1 MAKIKD
7 IIKYS
12 NETISNPNGFN
23 SDENT
28 VNTTINEMK
37 LLKDEEKINNN
48 SKTQQIQQKTIKS
61 LLNTFSN
68 NSATT
73 NTNNNNY
80 YYKDSN
86 IFRNIKTT
94 INTNCNNLITVVSPT
109 TTSTTTT
116 VPTTST
122 SVFNN
127 SKYIKNS
134 IDTSNNS
141 LSILLNNE
149 KNFNDYNCTSCNRS
163 YNDKEKLKRHINN
176 THKKEKKFECN
187 FCYKK

>member
-7 IIKYS
+7 IIKYN
-12 NETISNPNGFN
+12 NETSSSNPNGFN
-23 SDENT
+23 NDENT
-28 VNTTINEMK
+28 VNTSINEMK
-37 LLKDEEKINNN
+37 LLKGEINN
-48 SKTQQIQQKTIKS
+48 KTQIQQKTIKS
-61 LLNTFSN
+61 LLNTLNN
-68 NSATT
+68 NSANTNTT
-73 NTNNNNY
+73 TTNNNNY

-109 TTSTTTT
+109 STI
-116 VPTTST
+116 PTTST
-122 SVFNN
+122 GIFNNNN
-127 SKYIKNS
+127 SKFIKNS
-134 IDTSNNS
+134 TIDATNKN

-149 KNFNDYNCTSCNRS
+149 KHFNDYNCTSCNRS